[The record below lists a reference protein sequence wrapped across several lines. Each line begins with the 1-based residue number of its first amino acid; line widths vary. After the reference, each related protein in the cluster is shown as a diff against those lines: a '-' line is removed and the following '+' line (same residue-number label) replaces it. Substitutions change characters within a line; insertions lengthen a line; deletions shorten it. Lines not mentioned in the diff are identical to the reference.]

1 MSEASK
7 VKLLV
12 RKYVKEGRDYVSYQ
26 VTLPKAFVEGLNFS
40 NEKELNARIVT
51 ITINGK
57 AITGIFLYKA

>member
-1 MSEASK
+1 VSEASK
-7 VKLLV
+7 VKLLI

-51 ITINGK
+51 VTIDGK
-57 AITGIFLYKA
+57 TVTGILLYKP